1 MFQGLQLSGIVL
13 CYGPLAAVI
22 FGFIGFALITDKIA
36 NRTYLRRLDPRPE
49 AEVVEAPAPVRLR
62 TAIMVWLALAQA
74 SLGIVTLVLQ
84 VPLPLALAHQAGAAI
99 MLAFAVA
106 HWRAVHGTYA

>member
-49 AEVVEAPAPVRLR
+49 AEVVEGVAPVKEPIQGETPSGLVV
-62 TAIMVWLALAQA
+62 A
-74 SLGIVTLVLQ
+74 VT
-84 VPLPLALAHQAGAAI
+84 PE
-99 MLAFAVA
+99 
-106 HWRAVHGTYA
+106 